1 MVAFSS
7 VAELAVGEAP
17 DAPLQ
22 LNWTCEPASF
32 VVTAKPVLLTPEF
45 STLEPTVDGALAEFA
60 LAEYPDARPGA
71 LVAQGASFTLT
82 GRDAA
87 SIETRR
93 VEPGAFTLSGVDAA
107 IAYPSAPAAFTLTG
121 QDVAGSAT
129 FAAGAA
135 AFMLSPV
142 AAGFAWPVAPAAF
155 SLTGSA
161 AVSGATLTAASAS
174 FVVTGRSVVF
184 GVDLFSTLHS
194 TEGALAEYAVAE
206 FPAQVRFGVYAQ
218 AASFALTGQPTLAL
232 VSERAEPA
240 AFALSGGE
248 AAIRW
253 AHGSASFTLAGQPA
267 VLTPGLIVQPGA
279 FTLSLEPAQMR
290 WRSDGANFLLDAQ
303 PFSVETRLAAE
314 SATFTLAIERPF
326 VGIRAAPVA
335 FTLTGCDLGFNPAL
349 VAQPASFSLIG
360 QDAALISIVRMYPEP
375 AAFLLAGQ
383 DAGRAYTLGPQPGV
397 FLLAGQ
403 ATFGTSATMEPASF
417 AWSGEAIRQIV
428 ALKLGTAQFTL
439 LGWNVVDATGPSGDH
454 IFLIEAQA
462 HDGTQVR
469 TLYLAT
475 SDFTSLP
482 TDTPPNT
489 YYASRV
495 QEPGNFSRSLFASGE
510 TRGRSSVGS
519 GDIVLTNSDPGHG
532 ETLDEGLGW
541 GWSGR
546 SVRIRAL
553 PAGARSLAA
562 ASTLFVGRLSKLTST
577 SPLERLELKLADRL
591 ADIDKPLLTT
601 LFAGTTTSTGATAE
615 GNADLKGKVKQWCYG
630 VCKEIPLQ
638 AANPYDL
645 IYLASI
651 GGDIQSITVYDGG
664 VALTFAGT
672 NASLADLRAASIP
685 AGSYRRYAGYIRLGS
700 TPQFALSA
708 DVVEG
713 VNAAARTAAQIAYR
727 MLTGFGIPSSELITG
742 AFAELDI
749 YNDAVCGYF
758 VPDDR
763 TALTAVQDVLDSVGG
778 WMVPNRDGSLV
789 VGLYSDPETA
799 PGLTFDVEE
808 QSLGDSL
815 ERIDGE
821 IPVYRVV
828 LQYARVNM
836 VQAEGSLAGS
846 VSAARR
852 AYLANEW
859 RTVVAEDLSVKIK
872 HLDARE
878 ITVTTYLTD
887 EADAQA
893 EANRL
898 LALYKVE
905 RDRYRIRLPLS
916 SGWAADVGL
925 AITLVH
931 PRLGMAAGRPF
942 NVIGRTDD
950 YAAERVEL
958 ELWG

>member
-7 VAELAVGEAP
+7 VAEIAVGEAP
-17 DAPLQ
+17 DAPVQ
-22 LNWTCEPASF
+22 INWTCEPASF
-32 VVTAKPVLLTPEF
+32 VVTARPVLLTPEF
-45 STLEPTVDGALAEFA
+45 NTLEPTVDGALAEFA
-60 LAEYPDARPGA
+60 IAEYPAARPGA
-71 LVAQGASFTLT
+71 LVAQGASFALT

-87 SIETRR
+87 SIEARR
-93 VEPGAFTLSGVDAA
+93 VEPGAFTLSGGDAA

-121 QDVAGSAT
+121 QNIPGTSALL
-129 FAAGAA
+129 AGAA
-135 AFMLSPV
+135 SFALVPV
-142 AAGFAWPVAPAAF
+142 SAAFAWPVAPAAF
-155 SLTGSA
+155 TISGSGS
-161 AVSGATLTAASAS
+161 VSGAALMAATGS
-174 FVVTGRSVVF
+174 FALTGRSVVF

-194 TEGALAEYAVAE
+194 AEGALAEYAVAE

-218 AASFALTGQPTLAL
+218 AAAFSVTGRPTVAV

-240 AFALSGGE
+240 AFTLFGSE

-253 AHGSASFTLAGQPA
+253 AHPPA
-267 VLTPGLIVQPGA
+267 
-279 FTLSLEPAQMR
+279 
-290 WRSDGANFLLDAQ
+290 
-303 PFSVETRLAAE
+303 
-314 SATFTLAIERPF
+314 
-326 VGIRAAPVA
+326 A
-335 FTLTGCDLGFNPAL
+335 FTLTGQSAVFSPAMHVAPAEFLLALEDSQISWRHDGAAFTIGAQPLSFETAAFAEVAAFTLGIEQVFVGVRALPGTFVLTGRDIWLNPSL
-349 VAQPASFSLIG
+349 VAAPASFIWAG
-360 QDAALISIVRMYPEP
+360 QPAALLNIYKMYPEP
-375 AAFLLAGQ
+375 AAFTLAGQ

-397 FLLAGQ
+397 FMLAGQ
-403 ATFGTSATMEPASF
+403 AAFSVASTVQPAIF
-417 AWSGEAIRQIV
+417 TITGEAIRQAV
-428 ALKLGTAQFTL
+428 AIRLGTAAFTL

-462 HDGTQVR
+462 HDGTQLR
-469 TLYLAT
+469 TVHLAT

-482 TDTPPNT
+482 TDSPPNT

-495 QEPGNFSRSLFASGE
+495 QDPGNFARSLFASGE
-510 TRGRSSVGS
+510 TRGRSTVGS
-519 GDIVLTNSDPGHG
+519 GDIILTNGDPGHG
-532 ETLDEGLGW
+532 ETLDEWFSW

-562 ASTLFVGRLSKLTST
+562 ASTLFNGRLSKLTST
-577 SPLERLELKLADRL
+577 NPLDRIELKLADRL
-591 ADIDKPLLTT
+591 ADLDKPLLTT

-615 GNADLKGKVKQWCYG
+615 GNTDLKGKVKQRCYG
-630 VCKEIPLQ
+630 VCREIPLQ

-645 IYLASI
+645 IYLASD

-664 VALTFAGT
+664 VALNFAGT
-672 NASLADLRAASIP
+672 NTSLADLRSASIP
-685 AGSYRRYAGYIRLGS
+685 AGSYRRFAGYVRLGS

-713 VNAAARTAAQIAYR
+713 ANAGERTAAQIAYR
-727 MLTGFGIPSSELITG
+727 MLVAFGIPTNELITG

-763 TALTAVQDVLDSVGG
+763 TALQAVQGVLDSVGG

-789 VGLYSDPETA
+789 VGLYSDPQTA
-799 PGLTFDVEE
+799 PGLTFDIDE

-815 ERIDGE
+815 ERVDGE

-828 LQYARVNM
+828 LQYAPVYM

-859 RTVVAEDLSVKIK
+859 RTVVSEDLSVKVK

-878 ITVTTYLTD
+878 ITVSTYLSD

-931 PRLGMAAGRPF
+931 PRLGMATGRPF

-950 YAAERVEL
+950 YAGERVEL